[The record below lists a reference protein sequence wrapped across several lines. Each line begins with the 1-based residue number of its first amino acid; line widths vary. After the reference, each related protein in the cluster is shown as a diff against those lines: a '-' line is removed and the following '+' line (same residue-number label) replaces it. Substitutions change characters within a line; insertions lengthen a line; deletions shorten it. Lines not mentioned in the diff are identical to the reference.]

1 MLQNREEVLED
12 LKSKLQDYEGGN
24 GDFDSFFQEVYN
36 DDPDN
41 IYTSQAKEDTESF
54 ENDEDMDGYTTM
66 LDGVWGAIDLVKQYE
81 TDELGQMQTKIEPC
95 AIANMVDYIRASSVL
110 YDVLEDAEL
119 DMNDDLSSE
128 NCEKVYKVI
137 DEDLENQLHLELRQ
151 NSQEFLANLQLS
163 TYGSNNKKRAIK
175 PFLFCK

>member
-66 LDGVWGAIDLVKQYE
+66 LDGAWGAIDLVKQYE

-137 DEDLENQLHLELRQ
+137 DEDLEN
-151 NSQEFLANLQLS
+151 
-163 TYGSNNKKRAIK
+163 
-175 PFLFCK
+175 